1 MGENPNPPVT
11 HQTGPEDHVT
21 SAGSFL
27 QACCGSPVHC
37 TAQPQ
42 GRMMWVKHRVLC
54 LNMQFLSLCG
64 GFKPSLLAFMLIML
78 GLFSV

>member
-1 MGENPNPPVT
+1 MGENLNLPAA

-21 SAGSFL
+21 RAGSFP
-27 QACCGSPVHC
+27 QARCGSPVLC

-54 LNMQFLSLCG
+54 LNMPFLSLCG
-64 GFKPSLLAFMLIML
+64 GFKPLLLAFMWSML
-78 GLFSV
+78 GFF